1 MKRLISVVVLFV
13 VMTGCASQMEREHET
28 GALNATEAWLDLLD
42 KDDTENLWAVTSQIA
57 KDRYEKEFYLK
68 YLQGKRKML
77 GKVINRDLQ
86 YNWTLELFQGSLP
99 DGTHRRIMYWTEYEN
114 RELAKEL
121 IIITLEEGQ
130 WKVVEW
136 QLK

>member
-1 MKRLISVVVLFV
+1 
-13 VMTGCASQMEREHET
+13 
-28 GALNATEAWLDLLD
+28 
-42 KDDTENLWAVTSQIA
+42 
-57 KDRYEKEFYLK
+57 
-68 YLQGKRKML
+68 LQGKRKML